1 MAAVVVA
8 AASAHVAQVL
18 DLLLSVVVS
27 VEGSEA
33 SLTLLL
39 EAIPCPEDSADMIV
53 SDDDRGAMNVLHRD
67 GGVRTMGRGDDVVVD
82 QFR

>member
-1 MAAVVVA
+1 M
-8 AASAHVAQVL
+8 
-18 DLLLSVVVS
+18 
-27 VEGSEA
+27 EGSEA

-39 EAIPCPEDSADMIV
+39 EAIPCPGDADMIV

-67 GGVRTMGRGDDVVVD
+67 GGVRTMGRGDDVVD

>member
-1 MAAVVVA
+1 M
-8 AASAHVAQVL
+8 
-18 DLLLSVVVS
+18 
-27 VEGSEA
+27 
-33 SLTLLL
+33 TLLL